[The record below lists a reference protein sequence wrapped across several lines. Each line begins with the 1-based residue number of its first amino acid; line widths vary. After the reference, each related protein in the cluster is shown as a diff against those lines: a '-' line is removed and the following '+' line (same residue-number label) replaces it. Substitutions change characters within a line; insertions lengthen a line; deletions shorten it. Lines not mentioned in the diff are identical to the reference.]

1 MFDLSFTC
9 GKAEQMGEPNNVLN
23 VYMSKPE
30 RIKSVLEYHLGEKLP
45 EDWEYEVEN
54 GFYSIRSYSTKN
66 VSEKNKLKISYR
78 QRDILK
84 KVKAPEGTFLLG
96 IENQDTI
103 NLTLPFRL
111 MQMDGLDYERNVE
124 DIQQQNADKPA
135 SSYGAEDD
143 FKYRFFKDDRLKP
156 VVNLTLYWGRKK
168 WQTPLR
174 LRDMLDISALP
185 EGLQNLVGDY
195 PVHLIHM
202 RSIPDED
209 LEKMDSDLKYVLGM
223 LKCSRSKRKYQAF
236 IEKNK
241 DYFRRIPRSA
251 VDVLDVF
258 MNIKGVMQYLQ
269 YIENEENDEEVADM
283 CKALDDIVKDSEKR
297 GEKRGR
303 QEGRQEG
310 RESTTILSIAN
321 LMKNLHL
328 TAEQAMEALEVP
340 QSQWKKYEGL
350 LPAKG

>member
-1 MFDLSFTC
+1 
-9 GKAEQMGEPNNVLN
+9 
-23 VYMSKPE
+23 
-30 RIKSVLEYHLGEKLP
+30 
-45 EDWEYEVEN
+45 
-54 GFYSIRSYSTKN
+54 
-66 VSEKNKLKISYR
+66 
-78 QRDILK
+78 
-84 KVKAPEGTFLLG
+84 
-96 IENQDTI
+96 
-103 NLTLPFRL
+103 
-111 MQMDGLDYERNVE
+111 
-124 DIQQQNADKPA
+124 
-135 SSYGAEDD
+135 
-143 FKYRFFKDDRLKP
+143 
-156 VVNLTLYWGRKK
+156 
-168 WQTPLR
+168 
-174 LRDMLDISALP
+174 
-185 EGLQNLVGDY
+185 VGDY

-223 LKCSRSKRKYQAF
+223 LKCSRSKRKYRAF

-269 YIENEENDEEVADM
+269 YIENEENGEEETDM

-303 QEGRQEG
+303 AEGEKLGEKRGRQEGRQEG
-310 RESTTILSIAN
+310 RESNTILSITN

-340 QSQWKKYEGL
+340 QSQRQKYKGL

>member
-1 MFDLSFTC
+1 MKF
-9 GKAEQMGEPNNVLN
+9 GAKRNE
-23 VYMSKPE
+23 
-30 RIKSVLEYHLGEKLP
+30 
-45 EDWEYEVEN
+45 
-54 GFYSIRSYSTKN
+54 
-66 VSEKNKLKISYR
+66 
-78 QRDILK
+78 
-84 KVKAPEGTFLLG
+84 TFL
-96 IENQDTI
+96 
-103 NLTLPFRL
+103 
-111 MQMDGLDYERNVE
+111 
-124 DIQQQNADKPA
+124 QNNKH
-135 SSYGAEDD
+135 SFGM
-143 FKYRFFKDDRLKP
+143 KHHFFKDDRLKP
-156 VVNLTLYWGRKK
+156 AVNLTLYWGRKK

-174 LRDMLDISALP
+174 LRDMLDMNALP
-185 EGLQNLVGDY
+185 ESMQNLVGDY

-241 DYFRRIPRSA
+241 DFFRRIPRSA

-269 YIENEENDEEVADM
+269 YIENEENGEEETDM

-303 QEGRQEG
+303 QEGR
-310 RESTTILSIAN
+310 ESNTILSITN

-340 QSQWKKYEGL
+340 QSQRQKYEGL
-350 LPAKG
+350 LPTKS

>member
-1 MFDLSFTC
+1 
-9 GKAEQMGEPNNVLN
+9 MGEPNNVLN
-23 VYMSKPE
+23 VYMSKPD
-30 RIKSVLEYHLGEKLP
+30 RVKSVLEYHLGEKLP
-45 EDWEYEVEN
+45 EDWECEVEN
-54 GFYSIRSYSTKN
+54 GFYSIRSCSTKN
-66 VSEKNKLKISYR
+66 VSVKHESGDVRGKISYR
-78 QRDILK
+78 QRDIFK
-84 KVKAPEGTFLLG
+84 KVKAPEGAFLLG
-96 IENQDTI
+96 VENQQTI
-103 NLTLPFRL
+103 NLTFPFRL
-111 MQMDGLDYERNVE
+111 MQLDCLAYERNIE
-124 DIQQQNADKPA
+124 DIQQRNTDEIAFYRA
-135 SSYGAEDD
+135 GDD
-143 FKYRFFKDDRLKP
+143 YKYRYRKENCLKP
-156 VVNLTLYWGRKK
+156 VVNLTLYWGKKK

-174 LRDMLDISALP
+174 LRDMLDMTALP
-185 EGLQNLVGDY
+185 ESMKSLVGDY

-223 LKCSRSKRKYQAF
+223 LKCSGSKRKYEAF

-258 MNIKGVMQYLQ
+258 MNIKGMMQYLQ
-269 YIENEENDEEVADM
+269 YIENEENDEEVVDM

-310 RESTTILSIAN
+310 RESNTILSITN

-328 TAEQAMEALEVP
+328 TAEQAMEVLEVP
-340 QSQWKKYEGL
+340 QSQRKKYEGL
-350 LPAKG
+350 LLARN

>member
-1 MFDLSFTC
+1 
-9 GKAEQMGEPNNVLN
+9 
-23 VYMSKPE
+23 
-30 RIKSVLEYHLGEKLP
+30 
-45 EDWEYEVEN
+45 
-54 GFYSIRSYSTKN
+54 
-66 VSEKNKLKISYR
+66 
-78 QRDILK
+78 
-84 KVKAPEGTFLLG
+84 
-96 IENQDTI
+96 
-103 NLTLPFRL
+103 
-111 MQMDGLDYERNVE
+111 MQMDGLAYERNVE

-135 SSYGAEDD
+135 SSYGEGDD

-185 EGLQNLVGDY
+185 ESLQNLVGDY

-223 LKCSRSKRKYQAF
+223 LKCSSSKRKYQAF

-269 YIENEENDEEVADM
+269 YIENEENDENDEEVADM

-303 QEGRQEG
+303 AEGEKLGEQRGRAEGEKLGEQRGRQEGEQRG

-350 LPAKG
+350 LPAFRPADT

>member
-1 MFDLSFTC
+1 
-9 GKAEQMGEPNNVLN
+9 
-23 VYMSKPE
+23 
-30 RIKSVLEYHLGEKLP
+30 
-45 EDWEYEVEN
+45 
-54 GFYSIRSYSTKN
+54 
-66 VSEKNKLKISYR
+66 
-78 QRDILK
+78 
-84 KVKAPEGTFLLG
+84 
-96 IENQDTI
+96 
-103 NLTLPFRL
+103 
-111 MQMDGLDYERNVE
+111 MQMDGLAYERNVE

-135 SSYGAEDD
+135 SSYGEGDD

-223 LKCSRSKRKYQAF
+223 LKCSSSKRKYQAF

-283 CKALDDIVKDSEKR
+283 CKALDDIVKDAKKD

-303 QEGRQEG
+303 EEGRQEGEKLGEKRGRAEGEKLGEKRG

-328 TAEQAMEALEVP
+328 TSEQAMEALEVP